1 MAVWNKYATHFST
14 MKENTLGHVFNR
26 ACAFFSPLPKKA
38 KIEAE
43 MRAQQATVAAELSAQ
58 DQLKAELERQR
69 QELRELN
76 DLLTVEVNHI

>member
-1 MAVWNKYATHFST
+1 M
-14 MKENTLGHVFNR
+14 R
-26 ACAFFSPLPKKA
+26 AFFSPLPKKA